1 MENDMFR
8 TLIIMWFDTHQ
19 WILSSLSGGDES
31 EFVAVLCSLEQVLQ
45 ATALPSLSQRTGST
59 LDQTLEASLV
69 TSCHLD
75 FFQADRKCNHRYF
88 RLEAPLVVSNL
99 TCGQRI
105 QAALKDVLCVEH
117 KQNGKI
123 PRTNIDAYQN
133 IIIGGNSCLSM
144 IKCLFPWFGGF
155 IHSSMDE
162 SVLAIVTCVST
173 SFHSTI
179 IY

>member
-1 MENDMFR
+1 MKVNLLLFCVHWNKFCKPR
-8 TLIIMWFDTHQ
+8 
-19 WILSSLSGGDES
+19 LSP
-31 EFVAVLCSLEQVLQ
+31 
-45 ATALPSLSQRTGST
+45 PSHRERTGST

-69 TSCHLD
+69 TSCHQD

-162 SVLAIVTCVST
+162 SVLAIVTCVSA

>member
-1 MENDMFR
+1 MKVNLLLFCVHWNKFCKPR
-8 TLIIMWFDTHQ
+8 
-19 WILSSLSGGDES
+19 LSP
-31 EFVAVLCSLEQVLQ
+31 
-45 ATALPSLSQRTGST
+45 PSHRERTGST

-69 TSCHLD
+69 TSCHQD
-75 FFQADRKCNHRYF
+75 FFQADRKGNHRYF

-162 SVLAIVTCVST
+162 SVLAIVTCVSA